1 LGGGALS
8 VSRAQ
13 TSQEKI
19 VTQNNLWEIKSLGSL
34 LKAQIRRLII
44 LSFVFMA
51 FITVSCSG
59 GSSDNLIAIDAT
71 VTPSPQLTL
80 TGAQTKTST
89 VIVPPDDTLMPTPT
103 NAHEATPSALPE
115 PTTGLLRISEENATQ
130 IEPFLTLSGHNAPVI
145 VVEYSPDGSLIASGS
160 EDATVRIWNSSDG
173 SLVHE
178 LIGHLEIVN
187 DLSFSPDGTIL
198 ASASNDG
205 SIRFWDVDD
214 GNLIRTI
221 DPLID
226 RVYNVEFSPDGNL
239 LAISGQNCFIELR
252 HVNSGIFRRSLP
264 QPKCVERYQG
274 MVSSWG
280 IDFTSDGE
288 EIITGDGRPCCG
300 GSIQRWEVGE
310 YVPPT
315 LLEGYQLRTRDLDI
329 SPDDSTLTAAFI
341 GSSVFW
347 LMDAENGSLLETF
360 TGHTYRVNS
369 VVFSPDGEMIASG
382 SRDKTIGLWNL
393 DGALIHRL
401 ETHTDAINSIAFSP
415 NGEALAS
422 ASDDKTVI
430 LWRVILDA
438 N

>member
-1 LGGGALS
+1 MTHNILS
-8 VSRAQ
+8 
-13 TSQEKI
+13 
-19 VTQNNLWEIKSLGSL
+19 EIKSLGSL
-34 LKAQIRRLII
+34 LKARIKII
-44 LSFVFMA
+44 NRLSFVFMA
-51 FITVSCSG
+51 FITVSCNV
-59 GSSDNLIAIDAT
+59 GSSDDLIAIDAT
-71 VTPSPQLTL
+71 MTPSPKLTS
-80 TGAQTKTST
+80 TASQTKTST
-89 VIVPPDDTLMPTPT
+89 VIIPPDDTLMPTPT
-103 NAHEATPSALPE
+103 KLYEAIPSALPE
-115 PTTGLLRISEENATQ
+115 SATGLSRITEENATH

-178 LIGHLEIVN
+178 LIGHKEIVN

-205 SIRFWDVDD
+205 SVRFWDVDD

-239 LAISGQNCFIELR
+239 IAIGGNKCFIELR

-264 QPKCVERYQG
+264 QPKCVERSQG
-274 MVSSWG
+274 MVSNWG

-288 EIITGDGRPCCG
+288 EIITGEGRIGSG
-300 GSIQRWEVGE
+300 GSIQRREVEE

-315 LLEGYQLRTRDLDI
+315 LLEGYRLRTRDLDI
-329 SPDDSTLTAAFI
+329 SPDDTTLTVAFM

-369 VVFSPDGEMIASG
+369 VVFSPDGKLIASG

-393 DGALIHRL
+393 DGTLIRSL
-401 ETHTDAINSIAFSP
+401 ETHADAINSIAFSP
-415 NGEALAS
+415 NGSVLAS
-422 ASDDKTVI
+422 ASDDKTII
-430 LWRVILDA
+430 LWGVILDT